1 MSTVVRGYIIEKL
14 ECACRFKAAKYSV
27 FGNWIFL
34 MRVMKCRVKISVL
47 KQSVLLYII
56 VVKICIAGEL

>member
-1 MSTVVRGYIIEKL
+1 
-14 ECACRFKAAKYSV
+14 
-27 FGNWIFL
+27 